1 MTPRELQRIFQK
13 GECLSLDTMRL
24 YAGGKLSAKSMH
36 EVEKHLLECGL
47 CAAAI
52 DGFTTRRSK
61 NIEKVSSNVHRRLA
75 VYMNTPP
82 RIPFM
87 KRFGLA
93 ISAAVVLL
101 VTGGGIL
108 LWVLASSSEPRPAA
122 PHDTTQQQK
131 QHSSE
136 PAPAIPAP
144 QAVLEE
150 PPTATITETQA
161 AVTASNSLAETAG
174 KSESAKESG
183 LPVALTP
190 PPAEPPAIKTTTEP
204 VATPQPTP
212 ANTRTPGP
220 NTSPV
225 RIKQVTLYSKT
236 THVEGSGRSESG
248 SGGQLGPSK
257 PRSVGFELD
266 EMPHFPGGDTELKNY
281 FLTNLKPVIANR
293 EQLKRLSTGLSFVV
307 NAKTGEVSL
316 PELSFSISPE
326 VDAEIMRVVK
336 AMPRW
341 TPGSKRG
348 LIDVRLGITFE

>member
-1 MTPRELQRIFQK
+1 
-13 GECLSLDTMRL
+13 MRL
-24 YAGGKLSAKSMH
+24 YADGKLSAKSMH
-36 EVEKHLLECGL
+36 EVEKHMLECGL
-47 CAAAI
+47 CSAAM

-82 RIPFM
+82 PIPFM

-101 VTGGGIL
+101 VTGGGIIWWML
-108 LWVLASSSEPRPAA
+108 SSSAQPRPAA
-122 PHDTTQQQK
+122 PHDTTQQQP
-131 QHSSE
+131 HGSE
-136 PAPAIPAP
+136 PAPAVPAP

-150 PPTATITETQA
+150 PRYTAVAESRPA
-161 AVTASNSLAETAG
+161 AEVKNPPAETAI
-174 KSESAKESG
+174 KSPPAKETTLPASTP
-183 LPVALTP
+183 PVAE
-190 PPAEPPAIKTTTEP
+190 PAAAKTTTEP
-204 VATPQPTP
+204 VAAPQPAP
-212 ANTRTPGP
+212 ASTRTPGP

-225 RIKQVTLYSKT
+225 RVKHVTLYSKT
-236 THVEGSGRSESG
+236 THVDGSGRSEGG

-257 PRSVGFELD
+257 PRSGGFELD
-266 EMPHFPGGDTELKNY
+266 EMPHFPGGDAELKNY
-281 FLTNLKPVIANR
+281 FLTNLKPIITNR

-316 PELSFSISPE
+316 AELSFSISPE

>member
-108 LWVLASSSEPRPAA
+108 WWMLASSAQPQPAA
-122 PHDTTQQQK
+122 PHDTTQQKK
-131 QHSSE
+131 QHTSE
-136 PAPAIPAP
+136 PAAEIPAT
-144 QAVLEE
+144 QTTLEE
-150 PPTATITETQA
+150 PRPSIVENPTTVSVNNTVAEITPQPSA
-161 AVTASNSLAETAG
+161 
-174 KSESAKESG
+174 AKEAG
-183 LPVALTP
+183 QPAATP
-190 PPAEPPAIKTTTEP
+190 PPVAEPPVTKTTGEP
-204 VATPQPTP
+204 VVAPQPAP
-212 ANTRTPGP
+212 SNTRTPGP

-225 RIKQVTLYSKT
+225 RVKQVTLYSKT
-236 THVEGSGRSESG
+236 THIEGSGRSESG

-257 PRSVGFELD
+257 PRSGGFELD
-266 EMPHFPGGDTELKNY
+266 EMPHFPGGDAELKNY

-316 PELSFSISPE
+316 AELSFSISPE

>member
-24 YAGGKLSAKSMH
+24 YADGKLSAKSMH
-36 EVEKHLLECGL
+36 EVEKHMLECGL
-47 CAAAI
+47 CAAAM

-87 KRFGLA
+87 KRFGMA

-101 VTGGGIL
+101 VTGGGII
-108 LWVLASSSEPRPAA
+108 WWMLASPAQPQPSA
-122 PHDTTQQQK
+122 PYDTTQQQK
-131 QHSSE
+131 PRSND
-136 PAPAIPAP
+136 PASAIPAP

-150 PPTATITETQA
+150 PRPAIAQTTASVSITVPVAESAPTPLAAKAPATTAT
-161 AVTASNSLAETAG
+161 
-174 KSESAKESG
+174 SA
-183 LPVALTP
+183 P
-190 PPAEPPAIKTTTEP
+190 EPPAPKNTGEP
-204 VATPQPTP
+204 TSTLLPTP
-212 ANTRTPGP
+212 SNTRTAAP

-225 RIKQVTLYSKT
+225 RVKQVSLYSKT
-236 THVEGSGRSESG
+236 THVEGSGRSENSQ
-248 SGGQLGPSK
+248 SGQLGPSK
-257 PRSVGFELD
+257 PRNGGFELD
-266 EMPHFPGGDTELKNY
+266 EMPHFPGGDAELKNY
-281 FLTNLKPVIANR
+281 FLTNLSPVITSR

-316 PELSFSISPE
+316 AELSFSISPE

-341 TPGSKRG
+341 IPGSKRG